1 MAEVNRQWEASYNK
15 LKLQY
20 NKLKVRTQENDGNP
34 SHRRKKRS
42 SKVSSAKGDDG
53 AEEVPS
59 SENSAKA
66 GVADSPVGDSRISAI
81 PTAAAAAA
89 AAAASP
95 DVKSAGTHV
104 DDSTKRASQVTSNV
118 PAPSPIPLK
127 PTTPGLA
134 SSGRTD
140 DSSHSRPTSSTGSA
154 GLAAV
159 AAVAASRQPATSGG
173 TLKNLAGINQRLLSP
188 GMPVESNSV
197 SHLQREVAAGKL
209 ECRELRLQI
218 SKLQEAVSAGIV
230 SSILS
235 GGLLADL

>member
-53 AEEVPS
+53 AEEMPS

-89 AAAASP
+89 ASP

-104 DDSTKRASQVTSNV
+104 DDSTKQASQVTSNV
-118 PAPSPIPLK
+118 PAPSPILLK